1 MKGTIEIFALN
12 NPEDVER
19 FNELFGKKGFMIG
32 EDLLGTPMV
41 YVDNTLVNPKKK
53 KKNVRNAGR
62 HKTYDRIF
70 EKKVIEM
77 CESGVGPTAVA
88 EQMGCSKGYVSKL
101 IRKHQQQKKRVRK
114 R

>member
-1 MKGTIEIFALN
+1 MKRTMERFSLS

-19 FNELFGKKGFMIG
+19 FNVSFGSKGFSVG
-32 EDLLGTPMV
+32 EDLLGNPV
-41 YVDNTLVNPKKK
+41 IYVDNTLANPRKKT
-53 KKNVRNAGR
+53 KNARNAGR
-62 HKTYDRIF
+62 HKIYDKTF

-101 IRKHQQQKKRVRK
+101 IRKHQQQKNRVRK